1 MAVHWLF
8 IGKQFYNVFQKYRG
22 TVYYFP
28 LKCLIYHFIIVI
40 ITRPEKFISVWQLI
54 SNGIWILGLPSHCR
68 GTLSTFFCIWVVQSI
83 IFFRVC
89 CSKSLQSYLTLCDHM
104 DCNLSSSSVHGILQ
118 ARTLEWVAMP
128 SSRGSSWIFLE
139 TTFSLHACETF
150 FFFVFCYTH
159 IFDTGCLEF
168 VHMTSGPYAFGS
180 WYLE

>member
-1 MAVHWLF
+1 MAVHSFF

-22 TVYYFP
+22 KVYYFP

-68 GTLSTFFCIWVVQSI
+68 GTWSTCFCVWVVQSI
-83 IFFRVC
+83 IIFCVC
-89 CSKSLQSYLTLCDHM
+89 CSESLQSCLNLYDHM
-104 DCNLSSSSVHGILQ
+104 DCNSSSSSVHGILQ

-139 TTFSLHACETF
+139 TTFSLRACETF
-150 FFFVFCYTH
+150 FFFWSSATH
-159 IFDTGCLEF
+159 IFLILG
-168 VHMTSGPYAFGS
+168 A
-180 WYLE
+180 